1 MADRTWDNLPPE
13 IHSRVMAATAHA
25 DVRLI
30 RHVDGA
36 ASGAEEGV
44 WEVNAVA
51 GDRFV
56 HMLLGLRADGS
67 VSEETRTCLVM
78 DIREI
83 TFDADGCT
91 LEVDGPP
98 GTPSMRVPEPIGRE
112 LSHRREGGFEA
123 AVKGIGQGVA
133 GRLKELAGELL
144 DIAELEES
152 GIAQQLEGKARRAQ
166 NETAPEVR

>member
-30 RHVDGA
+30 RHVDG
-36 ASGAEEGV
+36 V
-44 WEVNAVA
+44 WEVNSVA

-67 VSEETRTCLVM
+67 VSEETRTFLVM

-98 GTPSMRVPEPIGRE
+98 GLQSMLVPEPIGRE
-112 LSHRREGGFEA
+112 LSHRREGGLEA

-144 DIAELEES
+144 DLAELEES

-166 NETAPEVR
+166 NEPAPEVR